1 MKLKKKLILRTI
13 AGDNLLVPIGEAVN
27 VFNGVFTISPSAA
40 VVYQALLDGLDEDE
54 ILGRVLKEFEVDEE
68 TAKKDIEEFLDQL
81 REFDI
86 I

>member
-27 VFNGVFTISPSAA
+27 VFNGVFTVSPSAA

-54 ILGRVLKEFEVDEE
+54 ILGRVLNEFEVDEE
-68 TAKKDIEEFLDQL
+68 TAKKDIEEFLNQL

>member
-27 VFNGVFTISPSAA
+27 IFNGVFTISPSAA
-40 VVYQALLDGLDEDE
+40 VVYQALLDGLEKDE
-54 ILGRVLKEFEVDEE
+54 ILDRILAEYEIDEE
-68 TAKKDIEEFLDQL
+68 TAKKDIEEFLNQL

>member
-54 ILGRVLKEFEVDEE
+54 ILGRVLNEFEVDEE